1 MPENII
7 IFCSAVRNKRRPDMK
22 IEILGTG
29 CAKCHKLED
38 QVREIVKEAGVSA
51 EITKVEDIKKIMTYG
66 VMTTPALVI
75 DGKVKAAGKIPSVE
89 EIKKILGIK

>member
-1 MPENII
+1 
-7 IFCSAVRNKRRPDMK
+7 MK

-29 CAKCHKLED
+29 CAKCHKLDEL
-38 QVREIVKEAGVSA
+38 VRSTVKEAGISA

-75 DGKVKAAGKIPSVE
+75 DGKVKVAGKVPSIA
-89 EIKKILGIK
+89 EIKELIGNQ